1 MFPGHLEHSEVR
13 IMRNWVFGTVCLL
26 AMGLFGTAMAEQY
39 VYSIH
44 ISSYRPEQKAAAEVK
59 NLNAKGL
66 KAFYRFVRVKGKGDW
81 YRVYVGSYASAN
93 AAKADIARL
102 KQMKI
107 SDYFAV
113 AKVEAG
119 PARAAQAAAPAAQKP
134 APPPK
139 TSAVNYYLFVGVY
152 SDQKPARKEVD
163 RLTRAL
169 AADGYT
175 VILTRES
182 KADGTT
188 YRVYIGTFYDRQNAA
203 DAGAELTRNKTL
215 TAFYIPVPEPQ
226 DMVAGRMAPAAAP
239 KNTST
244 QAAAAGVASAAATAK
259 AAEPA
264 QPDQAKTAVKPGKA
278 AKPDAGSAAADFRR
292 FILTLKA
299 GAFSPQNVNSFS
311 ISETDFTGTTIYRI
325 SDEVA
330 PQLGLEG
337 AVRFNPY
344 IGLYGNVDTVLLEG
358 CSWVNISG
366 GPQLTFPA
374 GDSLVPYIKG
384 GAVYGNFSWDDA
396 PGDFDPAVG
405 WEAGLGLSFLKSKVK
420 IGIDFNYRNIGFDYN
435 KPSDPNVT
443 ATEDHL
449 DMTGYA
455 LTGTL
460 SFWF

>member
-1 MFPGHLEHSEVR
+1 MFPGDLEHLEECV
-13 IMRNWVFGTVCLL
+13 MRHWIFGSVCLL

-44 ISSYRPEQKAAAEVK
+44 ISSYRPEQKAATEVK

-81 YRVYVGSYASAN
+81 YRVYVGSYSSAN

-139 TSAVNYYLFVGVY
+139 PAGVNYYLFVGVY
-152 SDQKPARKEVD
+152 NDQKPARKEVD
-163 RLTRAL
+163 RLTKAL

-226 DMVAGRMAPAAAP
+226 DMAAGRMAPAAAP
-239 KNTST
+239 KETAT
-244 QAAAAGVASAAATAK
+244 KAAAATGKAS
-259 AAEPA
+259 EPA
-264 QPDQAKTAVKPGKA
+264 QPDQAKTAVKQDKA
-278 AKPDAGSAAADFRR
+278 AKADAGSAAADFRR
-292 FILTLKA
+292 FIVTLKA
-299 GAFSPQNVNSFS
+299 GGFSPQNVDSFL
-311 ISETDFTGTTIYRI
+311 ISEIDFTGTTIYSI
-325 SDEVA
+325 SDEIA

-358 CSWVNISG
+358 CSWVNLSG

-384 GAVYGNFSWDDA
+384 GAVYGIFSWSDA

-405 WEAGLGLSFLKSKVK
+405 WEAGFGLSFLKSKVK
-420 IGIDFNYRNIGFDYN
+420 LGIDFNYRDIGFDYN
-435 KPSDPNVT
+435 EPSDPNVS
-443 ATEDHL
+443 ATETKL
-449 DMTGYA
+449 DMTGYS